1 MTDILRGRDYIT
13 TQEWSNDEIDL
24 ALQTAGD
31 LKEKFHKGIPHRLL
45 PDKTIFLLFFDK
57 STRTRNSFEAGI
69 TQLGGHAHFID
80 SSTSQIAH
88 GESAKDTG
96 IILSSYGHGI
106 AIRHDLIP
114 GEGNSYMREV
124 AQHASKPVINMQ
136 CDIDHPC
143 QTLAD
148 LMTIR
153 EKYGK
158 NLRGLKIAVAWTYA
172 PSYAKPMS
180 VPQGLIM
187 LMTRFGLDVTLAH
200 PPEYTL
206 MSNTMQIARENAQK
220 SGTKFNV
227 VDNLEEAFRDAD
239 IVYPKSWGIESL
251 FKQPEKALEISK
263 RCKSWICDEKLM
275 SITKKESIYMH
286 CLPADRGNEVTDAVI
301 DGPHSVVYQEAEN
314 RLHTAKAIMAL
325 TM

>member
-1 MTDILRGRDYIT
+1 
-13 TQEWSNDEIDL
+13 
-24 ALQTAGD
+24 
-31 LKEKFHKGIPHRLL
+31 
-45 PDKTIFLLFFDK
+45 
-57 STRTRNSFEAGI
+57 
-69 TQLGGHAHFID
+69 
-80 SSTSQIAH
+80 
-88 GESAKDTG
+88 
-96 IILSSYGHGI
+96 
-106 AIRHDLIP
+106 
-114 GEGNSYMREV
+114 
-124 AQHASKPVINMQ
+124 
-136 CDIDHPC
+136 
-143 QTLAD
+143 
-148 LMTIR
+148 
-153 EKYGK
+153 
-158 NLRGLKIAVAWTYA
+158 
-172 PSYAKPMS
+172 

-220 SGTKFNV
+220 NGTKFNV

-251 FKQPEKALEISK
+251 FKQPEKALELSK
-263 RCKSWICDEKLM
+263 RYKPWICDEKLM